1 MGKVAARYLHGVPVE
16 PAAMNKFARASWE
29 AFVEPT
35 WSRFLDVYRTVPMA
49 FTPWAGT
56 APTDA
61 AVGLVSLVVK
71 LMTSFGYEATED
83 SIWIRMSA
91 HDRQVRLDRANA
103 EADLLGLSS

>member
-1 MGKVAARYLHGVPVE
+1 MGRYGPDG
-16 PAAMNKFARASWE
+16 RCG
-29 AFVEPT
+29 
-35 WSRFLDVYRTVPMA
+35 RTGQP
-49 FTPWAGT
+49 
-56 APTDA
+56 
-61 AVGLVSLVVK
+61 LVK